1 MLACLPASGDP
12 TLRILSRTQMNTG
25 LQKWETTQKMRSA
38 SYPTPAEL
46 DAYAKKVANNPLS
59 IQIFPNSVK
68 VPQRKHIRR
77 TVNGLD
83 TSSSQRHSPYPSQ
96 VSSSRGLLAVL
107 RAPAKGVIKESD
119 GSRARQLHKVVMDPH
134 SGPYATQS
142 TLNLPQPAP
151 HLQGQSQPAPHLQGQ
166 SQPAPRL
173 QGQSQP
179 APHQQGQSQPAPHLQ
194 GQSQPAPHL
203 QGQSQPA
210 PHLQGQSQPAPH
222 QQGQSQPAPH
232 QQGQSQPAPHLQ
244 GQSQPAPHLQGQSQP
259 AAQKQGMV
267 HPQALQ
273 QTMAHPMTLQQP
285 QTMPNPQDLQ
295 QRSMAHSQAMQR
307 QQSLSQVQPS
317 QQRLAHPPGL
327 QRQQSA
333 SHTQAQLQQLQ
344 LQQQQQSASH
354 TQALQQQQSAPH
366 TQALQQQQQNQQNQ
380 SAPPATQQQQQHL
393 SHLQT
398 LKHPTAPP
406 QALLSQHSLTQDLR
420 HMSDGAHLPSLQHTQ
435 GLVGPQ
441 PLPQAQGTGTPT
453 MPNSLQ
459 QPPPGAYG
467 PRKLPDADAPPNV
480 TVSTS
485 TIPLSMASSLHQN
498 RPSDLSSIVQQ
509 INQLCQARAG
519 MGATS
524 VCEGQIANPSP
535 ISRNLLI
542 NASSRV
548 SCHHLGLGSGP
559 SCHMMGPLDK
569 ATAHTPNA
577 ALHSQ
582 PNTSAFHA
590 DPEKLQLLQ
599 QQHHHL
605 HQQKQ
610 QQQLQQ
616 QQLQQHQHLQQQLQL
631 QQQQRSWAQH
641 QMAHM
646 QQPPEGAHPCK
657 NPRMEP
663 PTECAFSARNPNYSH
678 KLPNTAQSFPL
689 KHPAEKLPPSSPV
702 NCPVG
707 SMPYI
712 NGHYMQ
718 PQWGHNGSGP
728 QDLPVSFQGGQ
739 AAASTD
745 RIPGAKYRPGKE
757 GPPVQSK
764 LMQNVDFVGGEFQ
777 MPSFQE
783 QNMEHVLEKMHR
795 SAMSQV
801 QEPNNGGGVHAHH
814 PGYR

>member
-12 TLRILSRTQMNTG
+12 TIRLLSRTQMNTG

-46 DAYAKKVANNPLS
+46 DAYAKKVANSPLT

-83 TSSSQRHSPYPSQ
+83 TSSSSQRHSPYPSQ

-119 GSRARQLHKVVMDPH
+119 GSRARQLQKAIMNPH

-151 HLQGQSQPAPHLQGQ
+151 HLQGPSQPAVQ
-166 SQPAPRL
+166 
-173 QGQSQP
+173 
-179 APHQQGQSQPAPHLQ
+179 
-194 GQSQPAPHL
+194 
-203 QGQSQPA
+203 
-210 PHLQGQSQPAPH
+210 
-222 QQGQSQPAPH
+222 
-232 QQGQSQPAPHLQ
+232 
-244 GQSQPAPHLQGQSQP
+244 
-259 AAQKQGMV
+259 AAQKQGTV

-273 QTMAHPMTLQQP
+273 QSMTHPMTLQQP
-285 QTMPNPQDLQ
+285 HTMPHPQALQ
-295 QRSMAHSQAMQR
+295 QRSMAHSQALQR
-307 QQSLSQVQPS
+307 QQSLSQVQTS
-317 QQRLAHPPGL
+317 QQQRLAHPQGI
-327 QRQQSA
+327 QRQPS
-333 SHTQAQLQQLQ
+333 L
-344 LQQQQQSASH
+344 
-354 TQALQQQQSAPH
+354 PH
-366 TQALQQQQQNQQNQ
+366 TQALQQQQQSQ
-380 SAPPATQQQQQHL
+380 SCPPVVPQQHL

-398 LKHPTAPP
+398 LKHQPAPP
-406 QALLSQHSLTQDLR
+406 QALLTQQGVTQDLR
-420 HMSDGAHLPSLQHTQ
+420 HMSDGAQHPSLQHTQ
-435 GLVGPQ
+435 GLVGSQ
-441 PLPQAQGTGTPT
+441 PLPQAVGAGPPAV
-453 MPNSLQ
+453 PNSLQ
-459 QPPPGAYG
+459 QPPPGAFG

-485 TIPLSMASSLHQN
+485 TIPLSMAASLHQN
-498 RPSDLSSIVQQ
+498 RPGDLSSIVHQ

-519 MGATS
+519 MGTTS

-548 SCHHLGLGSGP
+548 SSHHPALGSVP
-559 SCHMMGPLDK
+559 SCLMVGPPDK
-569 ATAHTPNA
+569 ATAQTASA

-582 PNTSAFHA
+582 PNIAATNSIPAFHT
-590 DPEKLQLLQ
+590 DPEKVHLQ
-599 QQHHHL
+599 QQQQQQQQQQLQHHL

-610 QQQLQQ
+610 QQQ
-616 QQLQQHQHLQQQLQL
+616 QQLQQQHLQQLQ

-641 QMAHM
+641 QLAHM

-663 PTECAFSARNPNYSH
+663 PTECAFPSRNLSYSH
-678 KLPNTAQSFPL
+678 KLPNTAQFPL
-689 KHPAEKLPPSSPV
+689 KHPVEKQRPSSPV
-702 NCPVG
+702 NCPGG
-707 SMPYI
+707 SLPYI

-718 PQWGHNGSGP
+718 PPWCSIPATAGNNGSGP
-728 QDLPVSFQGGQ
+728 QDLPVVFQGAQ
-739 AAASTD
+739 AAASAD

-757 GPPVQSK
+757 GPTGQSK
-764 LMQNVDFVGGEFQ
+764 LMQNVDFLGGDFQ

-783 QNMEHVLEKMHR
+783 QNMDVMEKMHR
-795 SAMSQV
+795 SAMGQV
-801 QEPNNGGGVHAHH
+801 QEPNNSGAVHTHH

>member
-12 TLRILSRTQMNTG
+12 TTRLLSRTQMNTG

-46 DAYAKKVANNPLS
+46 DAYAKKVANNPLT

-83 TSSSQRHSPYPSQ
+83 TSSSGQRHSPYPSQ
-96 VSSSRGLLAVL
+96 VSASGGLLAVL
-107 RAPAKGVIKESD
+107 RAPAKGVIKELD
-119 GSRARQLHKVVMDPH
+119 GSRARQLHKAVMNSH

-142 TLNLPQPAP
+142 TLNL
-151 HLQGQSQPAPHLQGQ
+151 SQPAPHLQGP
-166 SQPAPRL
+166 SQPVT
-173 QGQSQP
+173 Q
-179 APHQQGQSQPAPHLQ
+179 
-194 GQSQPAPHL
+194 
-203 QGQSQPA
+203 
-210 PHLQGQSQPAPH
+210 
-222 QQGQSQPAPH
+222 
-232 QQGQSQPAPHLQ
+232 
-244 GQSQPAPHLQGQSQP
+244 

-273 QTMAHPMTLQQP
+273 QQQSITHPMTIQQPQAVPLPQALQQRNMAHP
-285 QTMPNPQDLQ
+285 
-295 QRSMAHSQAMQR
+295 QALQR
-307 QQSLSQVQPS
+307 QQSLSQVQTS
-317 QQRLAHPPGL
+317 QQQKLAHPPGI
-327 QRQQSA
+327 QRQQSLP
-333 SHTQAQLQQLQ
+333 HP
-344 LQQQQQSASH
+344 
-354 TQALQQQQSAPH
+354 QALQQPQS
-366 TQALQQQQQNQQNQ
+366 Q
-380 SAPPATQQQQQHL
+380 SCPSVVPQQHL

-398 LKHPTAPP
+398 LKHQTAPP
-406 QALLSQHSLTQDLR
+406 QALLTQQGVTQDLR
-420 HMSDGAHLPSLQHTQ
+420 HLSDGAQLPSLQHTQ
-435 GLVGPQ
+435 GLVGSQ
-441 PLPQAQGTGTPT
+441 PLSLQAVGAGPPT
-453 MPNSLQ
+453 MTNSLQ

-485 TIPLSMASSLHQN
+485 TIPLSMAASLHQN
-498 RPSDLSSIVQQ
+498 RPSDLSSIVHQ

-519 MGATS
+519 MGTTS

-548 SCHHLGLGSGP
+548 SSHHPALSSVPSCLLVGP
-559 SCHMMGPLDK
+559 SDK
-569 ATAHTPNA
+569 TTAQTPSA

-582 PNTSAFHA
+582 PSIAATNGIPAFHT
-590 DPEKLQLLQ
+590 DPEKVQLQ
-599 QQHHHL
+599 QQQLQHHL

-610 QQQLQQ
+610 QQQQQLQQ
-616 QQLQQHQHLQQQLQL
+616 QQHLQQLQQLQQ

-641 QMAHM
+641 QLAHM

-663 PTECAFSARNPNYSH
+663 PAECVFPSRNLSYPH
-678 KLPNTAQSFPL
+678 KLPNAAQSFPL
-689 KHPAEKLPPSSPV
+689 KHPAEKPRPSSPV

-718 PQWGHNGSGP
+718 PPWGSIPATAGNNGSGP
-728 QDLPVSFQGGQ
+728 QELPVAFQGGQ

-745 RIPGAKYRPGKE
+745 RILGAKYRPGKE
-757 GPPVQSK
+757 GPAGQSK
-764 LMQNVDFVGGEFQ
+764 LMQNVDFLGGDFQ
-777 MPSFQE
+777 MSSFQE
-783 QNMEHVLEKMHR
+783 QNLDMMEKMHR
-795 SAMSQV
+795 SAMGQV
-801 QEPNNGGGVHAHH
+801 QEPSNGGGVHTHH

>member
-1 MLACLPASGDP
+1 MLASVTTALLTKSCSSYTFIP
-12 TLRILSRTQMNTG
+12 TLLIVPQCYRTFQYLVLGGVVISHSVCSDLVHLSG
-25 LQKWETTQKMRSA
+25 ETTQKMRSA

-46 DAYAKKVANNPLS
+46 DAYAKKVANNPLT

-83 TSSSQRHSPYPSQ
+83 TSSSSQRHSPYPSQ

-107 RAPAKGVIKESD
+107 RAPAKGVVKESD
-119 GSRARQLHKVVMDPH
+119 GSRARQLHKAVMNPH

-142 TLNLPQPAP
+142 TLNL
-151 HLQGQSQPAPHLQGQ
+151 
-166 SQPAPRL
+166 
-173 QGQSQP
+173 
-179 APHQQGQSQPAPHLQ
+179 
-194 GQSQPAPHL
+194 
-203 QGQSQPA
+203 
-210 PHLQGQSQPAPH
+210 
-222 QQGQSQPAPH
+222 
-232 QQGQSQPAPHLQ
+232 
-244 GQSQPAPHLQGQSQP
+244 QPAPHLQGQSQP

-273 QTMAHPMTLQQP
+273 QQQSMTHPMTLQQP
-285 QTMPNPQDLQ
+285 QTMPHPQALQ
-295 QRSMAHSQAMQR
+295 QRNMAHSQALQR
-307 QQSLSQVQPS
+307 QVQTSQ
-317 QQRLAHPPGL
+317 QQRLAHPQGL
-327 QRQQSA
+327 QRQQAVPHS
-333 SHTQAQLQQLQ
+333 
-344 LQQQQQSASH
+344 
-354 TQALQQQQSAPH
+354 QALQQQQS
-366 TQALQQQQQNQQNQ
+366 Q
-380 SAPPATQQQQQHL
+380 SCPPVVPQQHL

-398 LKHPTAPP
+398 LKHQTAPP
-406 QALLSQHSLTQDLR
+406 QALLTQQGATQDLR
-420 HMSDGAHLPSLQHTQ
+420 HMSDAAPLPSLQHTQ
-435 GLVGPQ
+435 GLVGSQ
-441 PLPQAQGTGTPT
+441 PLPQAVGAGPPN

-485 TIPLSMASSLHQN
+485 TIPLSMAASLHQN
-498 RPSDLSSIVQQ
+498 RPGDLSSIVHQ
-509 INQLCQARAG
+509 INQMCQARAG
-519 MGATS
+519 MGTTS

-548 SCHHLGLGSGP
+548 SSHHTALGSVSSCLMVGP
-559 SCHMMGPLDK
+559 PDK
-569 ATAHTPNA
+569 ATAQTPSA

-582 PNTSAFHA
+582 PNIAATNSVPAFHT
-590 DPEKLQLLQ
+590 DPEKVQLQ
-599 QQHHHL
+599 QQQLQHHL

-610 QQQLQQ
+610 QQHL
-616 QQLQQHQHLQQQLQL
+616 QQLQQL
-631 QQQQRSWAQH
+631 QQQRSWAQH
-641 QMAHM
+641 QLAHM

-663 PTECAFSARNPNYSH
+663 PTECAFPSRNLNYPH
-678 KLPNTAQSFPL
+678 KLPNPAQSFPL
-689 KHPAEKLPPSSPV
+689 KHPAEKPPPSSPV

-718 PQWGHNGSGP
+718 PPWGSIPAPAANNGSGP
-728 QDLPVSFQGGQ
+728 QDLPVAFQRGQ

-745 RIPGAKYRPGKE
+745 RILGAKYRPGKE
-757 GPPVQSK
+757 GPAGQSK
-764 LMQNVDFVGGEFQ
+764 LIQNVDFLGGDFQ

-783 QNMEHVLEKMHR
+783 QNLDVMEKMHR
-795 SAMSQV
+795 SAMGQV
-801 QEPNNGGGVHAHH
+801 QEPNNGGGVHTHH

>member
-12 TLRILSRTQMNTG
+12 TIRFLSRTQMNTG

-46 DAYAKKVANNPLS
+46 DAYAKKVANNPLT

-83 TSSSQRHSPYPSQ
+83 TSSSSQRHSPYPSQ

-107 RAPAKGVIKESD
+107 RAPVKGVIKESD
-119 GSRARQLHKVVMDPH
+119 GSRARQLQKVVMNPH

-151 HLQGQSQPAPHLQGQ
+151 HLQGPSQPAVQ
-166 SQPAPRL
+166 
-173 QGQSQP
+173 
-179 APHQQGQSQPAPHLQ
+179 
-194 GQSQPAPHL
+194 
-203 QGQSQPA
+203 
-210 PHLQGQSQPAPH
+210 
-222 QQGQSQPAPH
+222 
-232 QQGQSQPAPHLQ
+232 
-244 GQSQPAPHLQGQSQP
+244 
-259 AAQKQGMV
+259 AAQKQGLV
-267 HPQALQ
+267 HPQTLQ
-273 QTMAHPMTLQQP
+273 QQQSMTHPMTLQQP
-285 QTMPNPQDLQ
+285 QTMPHPQGLQ
-295 QRSMAHSQAMQR
+295 QRSMAHSQALQR
-307 QQSLSQVQPS
+307 QQSLSHGQTSQ
-317 QQRLAHPPGL
+317 QQRLAHPQGI
-327 QRQQSA
+327 QRQQS
-333 SHTQAQLQQLQ
+333 L
-344 LQQQQQSASH
+344 
-354 TQALQQQQSAPH
+354 PH
-366 TQALQQQQQNQQNQ
+366 TQALPQQQSQ
-380 SAPPATQQQQQHL
+380 SCPPVIPQQHL

-398 LKHPTAPP
+398 LKHQPTPP
-406 QALLSQHSLTQDLR
+406 QGLLTQQGVTQDLR
-420 HMSDGAHLPSLQHTQ
+420 HMSDGGQPPSLQHTQ
-435 GLVGPQ
+435 GLVSSQ
-441 PLPQAQGTGTPT
+441 PLPQAVGAGPPAT
-453 MPNSLQ
+453 PNSLQ

-485 TIPLSMASSLHQN
+485 TIPLSMAASLHQN
-498 RPSDLSSIVQQ
+498 RQGDLSSIVHQ

-548 SCHHLGLGSGP
+548 SSHHPVLGSLP
-559 SCHMMGPLDK
+559 SCLMVGPPDK
-569 ATAHTPNA
+569 ATAQTPSA
-577 ALHSQ
+577 VLHSQ
-582 PNTSAFHA
+582 PNIAATNSIPAFHT
-590 DPEKLQLLQ
+590 DPEKVHLQ
-599 QQHHHL
+599 QQQQLQHHL

-610 QQQLQQ
+610 QQQQ
-616 QQLQQHQHLQQQLQL
+616 QQLQQQHLQL

-641 QMAHM
+641 QLAHM

-663 PTECAFSARNPNYSH
+663 PTECAFPSRNLSYSH

-689 KHPAEKLPPSSPV
+689 KHPAEKPPPSSPV
-702 NCPVG
+702 NCPVN

-718 PQWGHNGSGP
+718 PPWGSIPVTAGNNGSGP
-728 QDLPVSFQGGQ
+728 QDLPVAFQGGQ

-745 RIPGAKYRPGKE
+745 RIPGVKYRPGKE
-757 GPPVQSK
+757 GPAGQSK
-764 LMQNVDFVGGEFQ
+764 LMQNVDFLGGDFQ
-777 MPSFQE
+777 MPNFQE
-783 QNMEHVLEKMHR
+783 QSMDVMEKMHR
-795 SAMSQV
+795 SAMGQV
-801 QEPNNGGGVHAHH
+801 QEPNNGGGVHTHH

>member
-12 TLRILSRTQMNTG
+12 TVRLLSRTQMNTG

-38 SYPTPAEL
+38 TYPTPAEL
-46 DAYAKKVANNPLS
+46 DAYAKKVANNPLT

-83 TSSSQRHSPYPSQ
+83 TSSSSQRHSPYPSQ

-107 RAPAKGVIKESD
+107 RAPTKGVIKDSD
-119 GSRARQLHKVVMDPH
+119 GSRTRQLHKAVMNPH

-151 HLQGQSQPAPHLQGQ
+151 HLPGPSNPGAQ
-166 SQPAPRL
+166 
-173 QGQSQP
+173 
-179 APHQQGQSQPAPHLQ
+179 
-194 GQSQPAPHL
+194 
-203 QGQSQPA
+203 
-210 PHLQGQSQPAPH
+210 
-222 QQGQSQPAPH
+222 
-232 QQGQSQPAPHLQ
+232 
-244 GQSQPAPHLQGQSQP
+244 

-267 HPQALQ
+267 HPQLLQ
-273 QTMAHPMTLQQP
+273 QQQSLTHPMTLQQP
-285 QTMPNPQDLQ
+285 PTLPHPQALQ
-295 QRSMAHSQAMQR
+295 QRNMAHSQALQR
-307 QQSLSQVQPS
+307 QQSLSQVQTS
-317 QQRLAHPPGL
+317 QQQRLALPQGI
-327 QRQQSA
+327 QRQQSLPHA
-333 SHTQAQLQQLQ
+333 
-344 LQQQQQSASH
+344 
-354 TQALQQQQSAPH
+354 QALQQQQSQ
-366 TQALQQQQQNQQNQ
+366 TC
-380 SAPPATQQQQQHL
+380 PPVVPPQHL

-398 LKHPTAPP
+398 LKHQTAPP
-406 QALLSQHSLTQDLR
+406 QALLSQQGVTQDLR
-420 HMSDGAHLPSLQHTQ
+420 HMSDGAQLPSLQHTQ
-435 GLVGPQ
+435 GLVGTQ
-441 PLPQAQGTGTPT
+441 PLPQAAGAGPPT
-453 MPNSLQ
+453 MPNNLQ

-485 TIPLSMASSLHQN
+485 TIPLSMAAGLHQN
-498 RPSDLSSIVQQ
+498 RPGDLSSIVHQ

-519 MGATS
+519 MGTTS

-548 SCHHLGLGSGP
+548 SSHHPALGSVP
-559 SCHMMGPLDK
+559 SCLLVGPPDK
-569 ATAHTPNA
+569 ATAQTSSA

-582 PNTSAFHA
+582 PSIAATNSIPAFHT
-590 DPEKLQLLQ
+590 DPEKVHLQ
-599 QQHHHL
+599 QQQLQHHL

-610 QQQLQQ
+610 QQQQ
-616 QQLQQHQHLQQQLQL
+616 QQLQQHQHLQLQHL

-641 QMAHM
+641 QLAHM

-663 PTECAFSARNPNYSH
+663 PTECSFPSGNLNYTH

-689 KHPAEKLPPSSPV
+689 KHPAEKPQPSSPI

-718 PQWGHNGSGP
+718 PPWGNIPATAGNNGSGP
-728 QDLPVSFQGGQ
+728 QDLPVVFQGGQ

-757 GPPVQSK
+757 GPPGQSK
-764 LMQNVDFVGGEFQ
+764 LMQNLDFLGGDFQ

-783 QNMEHVLEKMHR
+783 QNMDVMQKMHR
-795 SAMSQV
+795 SAMGQV
-801 QEPNNGGGVHAHH
+801 QEPNNGGGVHSHH

>member
-12 TLRILSRTQMNTG
+12 TVRLLSRTQMNTG

-46 DAYAKKVANNPLS
+46 DAFAKKVANSPLT

-83 TSSSQRHSPYPSQ
+83 TSSSSQRHSPYPSQ

-107 RAPAKGVIKESD
+107 RAPAKGFIKESD
-119 GSRARQLHKVVMDPH
+119 SSRARQLQKAAMNPH
-134 SGPYATQS
+134 SGPYAAQS
-142 TLNLPQPAP
+142 TLNLPQPTP
-151 HLQGQSQPAPHLQGQ
+151 HLQGPTP
-166 SQPAPRL
+166 PD
-173 QGQSQP
+173 
-179 APHQQGQSQPAPHLQ
+179 
-194 GQSQPAPHL
+194 
-203 QGQSQPA
+203 
-210 PHLQGQSQPAPH
+210 
-222 QQGQSQPAPH
+222 
-232 QQGQSQPAPHLQ
+232 
-244 GQSQPAPHLQGQSQP
+244 
-259 AAQKQGMV
+259 AQKQGMV
-267 HPQALQ
+267 HPQALPQ
-273 QTMAHPMTLQQP
+273 SMTHPMTVRQP
-285 QTMPNPQDLQ
+285 QTVSHPQALQ
-295 QRSMAHSQAMQR
+295 QRSMAHSQA
-307 QQSLSQVQPS
+307 
-317 QQRLAHPPGL
+317 L
-327 QRQQSA
+327 QRQQSF
-333 SHTQAQLQQLQ
+333 SQVQTPQQRLTHP
-344 LQQQQQSASH
+344 QSIQRQHS
-354 TQALQQQQSAPH
+354 LPH
-366 TQALQQQQQNQQNQ
+366 TQALQQQQQQQQQQNQ
-380 SAPPATQQQQQHL
+380 PHPPVVPQQQHL

-398 LKHPTAPP
+398 LKHHAAPP
-406 QALLSQHSLTQDLR
+406 QALLAQQGAIQDVR
-420 HMSDGAHLPSLQHTQ
+420 HMSDGAQLPSIQHTQ
-435 GLVGPQ
+435 GLGGPQ
-441 PLPQAQGTGTPT
+441 PLPQAAGAGPQTA
-453 MPNSLQ
+453 PNSLQ

-485 TIPLSMASSLHQN
+485 TIPLSMAASLHQN
-498 RPSDLSSIVQQ
+498 RPSDLSSIVHQ

-519 MGATS
+519 LGATS

-548 SCHHLGLGSGP
+548 SCHHPALGSVP
-559 SCHMMGPLDK
+559 SCLMVGHPDK
-569 ATAHTPNA
+569 ATAQTPNA
-577 ALHSQ
+577 ALLSQ
-582 PNTSAFHA
+582 PSIAATNSIAAFHA
-590 DPEKLQLLQ
+590 DPEKVQLQ
-599 QQHHHL
+599 QQQQQQLQHHL

-616 QQLQQHQHLQQQLQL
+616 QQHLQHLQQQQ

-641 QMAHM
+641 QLAHM

-663 PTECAFSARNPNYSH
+663 PAECAYPSRNLNYSH
-678 KLPNTAQSFPL
+678 KLPNAAQSFAL
-689 KHPAEKLPPSSPV
+689 KHPSEKARPPSPV

-718 PQWGHNGSGP
+718 PPWGGIPATAGNNGSGP
-728 QDLPVSFQGGQ
+728 QDLPGAFQGGQ
-739 AAASTD
+739 AAASAN

-757 GPPVQSK
+757 GPPDPSK
-764 LMQNVDFVGGEFQ
+764 LMQNVDFLGGDFQ

-783 QNMEHVLEKMHR
+783 QNMGVMEKMHR
-795 SAMSQV
+795 SAMGQV
-801 QEPNNGGGVHAHH
+801 QEPNNGSSGGVHAHH

>member
-151 HLQGQSQPAPHLQGQ
+151 HLQGQSQP
-166 SQPAPRL
+166 
-173 QGQSQP
+173 
-179 APHQQGQSQPAPHLQ
+179 QPAPHLQ
-194 GQSQPAPHL
+194 GQSQP
-203 QGQSQPA
+203 QPA
-210 PHLQGQSQPAPH
+210 PHLQGQSQP
-222 QQGQSQPAPH
+222 
-232 QQGQSQPAPHLQ
+232 QPAPHLQ

-273 QTMAHPMTLQQP
+273 QNMAHPMTLQQP
-285 QTMPNPQDLQ
+285 QTMPHPQALQ

-333 SHTQAQLQQLQ
+333 
-344 LQQQQQSASH
+344 
-354 TQALQQQQSAPH
+354 PH
-366 TQALQQQQQNQQNQ
+366 TQALQHQNQNQNQ
-380 SAPPATQQQQQHL
+380 SAPPAAQQQHL

-435 GLVGPQ
+435 GLVGSQ

-548 SCHHLGLGSGP
+548 SCHHPGLGSGP

-590 DPEKLQLLQ
+590 DPERLQLQ

-610 QQQLQQ
+610 QQQQQ
-616 QQLQQHQHLQQQLQL
+616 QQLQQHQHLQQQLQMQQQ

-663 PTECAFSARNPNYSH
+663 PTECAFPSRNLNYSH

-712 NGHYMQ
+712 NDHYMQ
-718 PQWGHNGSGP
+718 PQWGSMPATAGHNGSGP

-757 GPPVQSK
+757 GPPAQSK
-764 LMQNVDFVGGEFQ
+764 LMQNVDFLGGEFQ

>member
-12 TLRILSRTQMNTG
+12 TIRLLSRTQMNTG

-46 DAYAKKVANNPLS
+46 DAYAKKVANNPLT

-83 TSSSQRHSPYPSQ
+83 TSSSSQRHSPYPSQ

-107 RAPAKGVIKESD
+107 RAPAKGVIKELD
-119 GSRARQLHKVVMDPH
+119 GSRARQLQKAAMNPH

-151 HLQGQSQPAPHLQGQ
+151 HLQGPSQPVAQ
-166 SQPAPRL
+166 
-173 QGQSQP
+173 
-179 APHQQGQSQPAPHLQ
+179 
-194 GQSQPAPHL
+194 
-203 QGQSQPA
+203 
-210 PHLQGQSQPAPH
+210 
-222 QQGQSQPAPH
+222 
-232 QQGQSQPAPHLQ
+232 
-244 GQSQPAPHLQGQSQP
+244 

-273 QTMAHPMTLQQP
+273 QQQSMTHPMTLQQP
-285 QTMPNPQDLQ
+285 QTMPHPQALQ
-295 QRSMAHSQAMQR
+295 QRNMAHTQALQR
-307 QQSLSQVQPS
+307 QQSLSQVQTS
-317 QQRLAHPPGL
+317 QQQRLAHPQGI
-327 QRQQSA
+327 QRQQSVP
-333 SHTQAQLQQLQ
+333 HP
-344 LQQQQQSASH
+344 
-354 TQALQQQQSAPH
+354 QALQQQPSQSC
-366 TQALQQQQQNQQNQ
+366 
-380 SAPPATQQQQQHL
+380 PPVVPQQHL
-393 SHLQT
+393 SHMQT
-398 LKHPTAPP
+398 LKHQTAPP
-406 QALLSQHSLTQDLR
+406 QALLTQQGVTQDLR
-420 HMSDGAHLPSLQHTQ
+420 HMSDAAQLPSLQHTH
-435 GLVGPQ
+435 GLVASQ
-441 PLPQAQGTGTPT
+441 PLPQAVGAGPSTV
-453 MPNSLQ
+453 PNSLQ

-485 TIPLSMASSLHQN
+485 TIPLSMAASLHQN
-498 RPSDLSSIVQQ
+498 RTGDLSSIVHQ

-519 MGATS
+519 MGTTS

-548 SCHHLGLGSGP
+548 SSHHPGLGSVS
-559 SCHMMGPLDK
+559 SCLMVGPLDK
-569 ATAHTPNA
+569 STAQTPSA
-577 ALHSQ
+577 ALQSQ
-582 PNTSAFHA
+582 PNIMATNSIPAFHT
-590 DPEKLQLLQ
+590 DPEKVQLQ
-599 QQHHHL
+599 QQQQQLQHHL

-610 QQQLQQ
+610 QLQQQQHLQQLQQ
-616 QQLQQHQHLQQQLQL
+616 L
-631 QQQQRSWAQH
+631 QQQRSWAEH
-641 QMAHM
+641 QLAHM
-646 QQPPEGAHPCK
+646 QQVPEGAHPCK

-663 PTECAFSARNPNYSH
+663 PAECAFPSRNLSYSH
-678 KLPNTAQSFPL
+678 KLPNTAQSFAL
-689 KHPAEKLPPSSPV
+689 KHPAEKPRPSSPV

-718 PQWGHNGSGP
+718 PPWGNIPATAGNGTGP
-728 QDLPVSFQGGQ
+728 QDHPVAFQGGQ

-757 GPPVQSK
+757 GPAGQSK
-764 LMQNVDFVGGEFQ
+764 LMQNVDFLGGDFQ
-777 MPSFQE
+777 MPNFQE
-783 QNMEHVLEKMHR
+783 QNMGVMEKMHR
-795 SAMSQV
+795 SAMGQV
-801 QEPNNGGGVHAHH
+801 QDPNNGGGVHTHH

>member
-1 MLACLPASGDP
+1 
-12 TLRILSRTQMNTG
+12 
-25 LQKWETTQKMRSA
+25 MRSA

-46 DAYAKKVANNPLS
+46 DAYAKKVANSPLT

-83 TSSSQRHSPYPSQ
+83 TSSSSQRHSPYPSQ

-119 GSRARQLHKVVMDPH
+119 GSRARQLQKAIMNPH

-151 HLQGQSQPAPHLQGQ
+151 HLQGPSQPAAQ
-166 SQPAPRL
+166 
-173 QGQSQP
+173 
-179 APHQQGQSQPAPHLQ
+179 
-194 GQSQPAPHL
+194 
-203 QGQSQPA
+203 
-210 PHLQGQSQPAPH
+210 
-222 QQGQSQPAPH
+222 
-232 QQGQSQPAPHLQ
+232 
-244 GQSQPAPHLQGQSQP
+244 

-267 HPQALQ
+267 HSQALQ
-273 QTMAHPMTLQQP
+273 QSMTHPMTLQQP
-285 QTMPNPQDLQ
+285 QTMPHPQALQ
-295 QRSMAHSQAMQR
+295 QRNMAHSQALQR
-307 QQSLSQVQPS
+307 QQSLSQVQTS
-317 QQRLAHPPGL
+317 QQRLAHPQGI
-327 QRQQSA
+327 QRQQS
-333 SHTQAQLQQLQ
+333 LP
-344 LQQQQQSASH
+344 H
-354 TQALQQQQSAPH
+354 TQALQQQQSQSCPPVAP
-366 TQALQQQQQNQQNQ
+366 
-380 SAPPATQQQQQHL
+380 QQHL

-398 LKHPTAPP
+398 LKHQTAPP
-406 QALLSQHSLTQDLR
+406 QALLTQQGVTQDLR
-420 HMSDGAHLPSLQHTQ
+420 HMSDGAQLPGLQHTQ
-435 GLVGPQ
+435 GLVGSQ
-441 PLPQAQGTGTPT
+441 PLPQAAGTGPPT

-459 QPPPGAYG
+459 QPPQGAYG

-485 TIPLSMASSLHQN
+485 TIPLSMAASLHQN
-498 RPSDLSSIVQQ
+498 RPSDLSSIVHQ

-519 MGATS
+519 MGTTS

-548 SCHHLGLGSGP
+548 SCHHPALGSVP
-559 SCHMMGPLDK
+559 SCLMVGPPDK
-569 ATAHTPNA
+569 ATAQTPNA

-582 PNTSAFHA
+582 PNIAATNSIPAFHA
-590 DPEKLQLLQ
+590 DPEKHQL
-599 QQHHHL
+599 
-605 HQQKQ
+605 
-610 QQQLQQ
+610 
-616 QQLQQHQHLQQQLQL
+616 
-631 QQQQRSWAQH
+631 
-641 QMAHM
+641 AHM

-663 PTECAFSARNPNYSH
+663 STECAFPSRNLSYPH

-689 KHPAEKLPPSSPV
+689 KHPAEKPRPSSPV

-718 PQWGHNGSGP
+718 PPWGSIPATAGNNGSGS
-728 QDLPVSFQGGQ
+728 QDLPVVFQGGQ
-739 AAASTD
+739 APASTD

-757 GPPVQSK
+757 APPGQSK
-764 LMQNVDFVGGEFQ
+764 LMQNVDFLGGGFQ

-783 QNMEHVLEKMHR
+783 QNMGVMEKMHR
-795 SAMSQV
+795 SAMGQV
-801 QEPNNGGGVHAHH
+801 QEPNNVGGAHTHH

>member
-1 MLACLPASGDP
+1 
-12 TLRILSRTQMNTG
+12 
-25 LQKWETTQKMRSA
+25 
-38 SYPTPAEL
+38 
-46 DAYAKKVANNPLS
+46 
-59 IQIFPNSVK
+59 
-68 VPQRKHIRR
+68 
-77 TVNGLD
+77 
-83 TSSSQRHSPYPSQ
+83 
-96 VSSSRGLLAVL
+96 
-107 RAPAKGVIKESD
+107 
-119 GSRARQLHKVVMDPH
+119 
-134 SGPYATQS
+134 
-142 TLNLPQPAP
+142 
-151 HLQGQSQPAPHLQGQ
+151 
-166 SQPAPRL
+166 
-173 QGQSQP
+173 
-179 APHQQGQSQPAPHLQ
+179 
-194 GQSQPAPHL
+194 
-203 QGQSQPA
+203 
-210 PHLQGQSQPAPH
+210 
-222 QQGQSQPAPH
+222 
-232 QQGQSQPAPHLQ
+232 
-244 GQSQPAPHLQGQSQP
+244 
-259 AAQKQGMV
+259 
-267 HPQALQ
+267 
-273 QTMAHPMTLQQP
+273 
-285 QTMPNPQDLQ
+285 
-295 QRSMAHSQAMQR
+295 
-307 QQSLSQVQPS
+307 
-317 QQRLAHPPGL
+317 
-327 QRQQSA
+327 
-333 SHTQAQLQQLQ
+333 
-344 LQQQQQSASH
+344 
-354 TQALQQQQSAPH
+354 
-366 TQALQQQQQNQQNQ
+366 
-380 SAPPATQQQQQHL
+380 
-393 SHLQT
+393 
-398 LKHPTAPP
+398 
-406 QALLSQHSLTQDLR
+406 
-420 HMSDGAHLPSLQHTQ
+420 MSDGAHLPSLQHTQ

-590 DPEKLQLLQ
+590 DPEKLQLQQQ

-605 HQQKQ
+605 HQQK
-610 QQQLQQ
+610 QQ

-663 PTECAFSARNPNYSH
+663 PTECAFSSRNPNYSH

-757 GPPVQSK
+757 GPPAQSK

-801 QEPNNGGGVHAHH
+801 QEPNNGGGVHTHH

>member
-12 TLRILSRTQMNTG
+12 TIRLLSRSQMNTG
-25 LQKWETTQKMRSA
+25 LQKWETTQKMRSV

-46 DAYAKKVANNPLS
+46 DAYAKKVANNPLT

-83 TSSSQRHSPYPSQ
+83 TSSSSQRHSPYPSQ
-96 VSSSRGLLAVL
+96 VSASGGLLAVL

-119 GSRARQLHKVVMDPH
+119 GSRVRQLHKAVMNPH

-151 HLQGQSQPAPHLQGQ
+151 HLQGPSQPVA
-166 SQPAPRL
+166 
-173 QGQSQP
+173 
-179 APHQQGQSQPAPHLQ
+179 
-194 GQSQPAPHL
+194 
-203 QGQSQPA
+203 
-210 PHLQGQSQPAPH
+210 
-222 QQGQSQPAPH
+222 
-232 QQGQSQPAPHLQ
+232 
-244 GQSQPAPHLQGQSQP
+244 P

-273 QTMAHPMTLQQP
+273 QQQQSMTHSMTLQQP
-285 QTMPNPQDLQ
+285 QTLPNPQALQ
-295 QRSMAHSQAMQR
+295 QRTMAHSQALQR
-307 QQSLSQVQPS
+307 QQSLSQVQTS
-317 QQRLAHPPGL
+317 QQQRLAHPQAV
-327 QRQQSA
+327 QRQQSLPHA
-333 SHTQAQLQQLQ
+333 
-344 LQQQQQSASH
+344 
-354 TQALQQQQSAPH
+354 QALQQQQS
-366 TQALQQQQQNQQNQ
+366 Q
-380 SAPPATQQQQQHL
+380 SCPSVIPQQHL

-398 LKHPTAPP
+398 LKHQTAPP
-406 QALLSQHSLTQDLR
+406 QALLTQPGVTQDLR
-420 HMSDGAHLPSLQHTQ
+420 HLSDGAQLPSLQHAQ
-435 GLVGPQ
+435 GLVGSQ
-441 PLPQAQGTGTPT
+441 PPPQAVGAGPPT

-485 TIPLSMASSLHQN
+485 TIPLSMAASLHQN
-498 RPSDLSSIVQQ
+498 RPSDLSSIVHQ

-519 MGATS
+519 MGTTS

-548 SCHHLGLGSGP
+548 SSHHLGLGSVP
-559 SCHMMGPLDK
+559 SCLIVGPPDK
-569 ATAHTPNA
+569 ASAQTPNA
-577 ALHSQ
+577 AHHSQ
-582 PNTSAFHA
+582 PNIAATNSMPAFHT
-590 DPEKLQLLQ
+590 DQEKVQLQ
-599 QQHHHL
+599 QQQQQQLQHHL

-610 QQQLQQ
+610 QQHQLQQ
-616 QQLQQHQHLQQQLQL
+616 QQQHLQQIQQL

-641 QMAHM
+641 QLAHM

-663 PTECAFSARNPNYSH
+663 PTECAFPSRNLNYPH

-689 KHPAEKLPPSSPV
+689 KHPAEKPRPSSPV

-718 PQWGHNGSGP
+718 PPWGSIPSTAGNNGSGP
-728 QDLPVSFQGGQ
+728 QDIPVAFQGGQ
-739 AAASTD
+739 AAASSD

-757 GPPVQSK
+757 GHTGQSK
-764 LMQNVDFVGGEFQ
+764 LLPNVDFLGADFQ
-777 MPSFQE
+777 MPGFQE
-783 QNMEHVLEKMHR
+783 QNMDVMEKMHR
-795 SAMSQV
+795 SAMGQV
-801 QEPNNGGGVHAHH
+801 QEPSNSGGVHTHH

>member
-46 DAYAKKVANNPLS
+46 DAFAKKVANNPLT

-83 TSSSQRHSPYPSQ
+83 TSSSSQRHSPYPSQ

-119 GSRARQLHKVVMDPH
+119 GSRARQHHKVVMNPH
-134 SGPYATQS
+134 SGQYATQS
-142 TLNLPQPAP
+142 TLNLPQPV
-151 HLQGQSQPAPHLQGQ
+151 
-166 SQPAPRL
+166 
-173 QGQSQP
+173 
-179 APHQQGQSQPAPHLQ
+179 
-194 GQSQPAPHL
+194 
-203 QGQSQPA
+203 
-210 PHLQGQSQPAPH
+210 
-222 QQGQSQPAPH
+222 
-232 QQGQSQPAPHLQ
+232 
-244 GQSQPAPHLQGQSQP
+244 PHLQGQSQP
-259 AAQKQGMV
+259 AAQKQVMV

-273 QTMAHPMTLQQP
+273 QGMAHPMTLQQP
-285 QTMPNPQDLQ
+285 QTMPHPQALQ
-295 QRSMAHSQAMQR
+295 QRSMAHSQAMQH
-307 QQSLSQVQPS
+307 QQSLSQVQTS

-327 QRQQSA
+327 QRQQSTP
-333 SHTQAQLQQLQ
+333 HP
-344 LQQQQQSASH
+344 
-354 TQALQQQQSAPH
+354 QALQQQQS
-366 TQALQQQQQNQQNQ
+366 Q
-380 SAPPATQQQQQHL
+380 SAPPATQQQHL

-420 HMSDGAHLPSLQHTQ
+420 HMSDGSHLPSLQHTQ
-435 GLVGPQ
+435 GLVGSQ
-441 PLPQAQGTGTPT
+441 PLPQAAGTGPPT

-459 QPPPGAYG
+459 QPPPGTYG

-485 TIPLSMASSLHQN
+485 TIPLSMAASLHQN
-498 RPSDLSSIVQQ
+498 RPSDLSSIVHQ

-548 SCHHLGLGSGP
+548 SCHHPGLGSGP
-559 SCHMMGPLDK
+559 SCLMMGPMDK

-577 ALHSQ
+577 GLHSQ
-582 PNTSAFHA
+582 PSAAAANSMTSFHA
-590 DPEKLQLLQ
+590 EPEKLQ
-599 QQHHHL
+599 QHHH
-605 HQQKQ
+605 HQQK
-610 QQQLQQ
+610 Q
-616 QQLQQHQHLQQQLQL
+616 QQLQQHQHLQQLQQLQQ

-641 QMAHM
+641 QLAHM

-657 NPRMEP
+657 NPRMEL
-663 PTECAFSARNPNYSH
+663 PTECAFPSRNLNYSH
-678 KLPNTAQSFPL
+678 KLPHTAQSFPL
-689 KHPAEKLPPSSPV
+689 KHPAEKPRPSSPAH
-702 NCPVG
+702 CPG
-707 SMPYI
+707 GAMPYI

-718 PQWGHNGSGP
+718 PPWGSMPATAGHNGSSP
-728 QDLPVSFQGGQ
+728 QDLPMSFQGGQ
-739 AAASTD
+739 AAASSD

-757 GPPVQSK
+757 GPPGQSK
-764 LMQNVDFVGGEFQ
+764 MMQNVDFLGGEFQ

-795 SAMSQV
+795 SAMGQG
-801 QEPNNGGGVHAHH
+801 QEPNNGGGVHTHH